1 MSLVPVLREQLRL
14 TALRILATNPTEYGL
29 AANVLL
35 ALVQSQGH
43 PGLLGSELAGEL
55 QYLQDAELVVPVRKV
70 ISPELRAWRITKA
83 GRDFLAERGI
93 E

>member
-1 MSLVPVLREQLRL
+1 MILTPILREQLRL
-14 TALRILATNPTEYGL
+14 TTLRILATNPTEYGL
-29 AANVLL
+29 SVNVVL

-43 PGLLGSELAGEL
+43 PGLSLNDLAAELL
-55 QYLQDAELVVPVRKV
+55 YLQEAELVSPVKKV
-70 ISPELRAWRITKA
+70 ISPEMRAWRITKS